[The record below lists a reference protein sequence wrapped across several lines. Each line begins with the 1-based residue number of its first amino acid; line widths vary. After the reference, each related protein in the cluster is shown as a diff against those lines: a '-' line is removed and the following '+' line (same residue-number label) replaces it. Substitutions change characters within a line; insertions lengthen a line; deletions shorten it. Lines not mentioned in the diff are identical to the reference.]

1 MVLWRF
7 LDLSDSPVTLVPL
20 SDTLLELSP
29 FSDDLI
35 DDLDT
40 LPVLLVA
47 LVDVFLDEEDTELQ
61 VFLSSPLRG
70 LELFS
75 EDVCNRCCCC
85 CPRVELLA
93 EDLEL

>member
-7 LDLSDSPVTLVPL
+7 LDLSDPPVTLVPL

-29 FSDDLI
+29 LSDDLI

-40 LPVLLVA
+40 LSVLLVT
-47 LVDVFLDEEDTELQ
+47 LVDVFLEEDTELHA
-61 VFLSSPLRG
+61 FLSSPLRG

-75 EDVCNRCCCC
+75 EDVCSRCCWW
-85 CPRVELLA
+85 
-93 EDLEL
+93 